1 VLVIV
6 KDIDEK
12 KRFCQ
17 ARRNRFF
24 SSMDY
29 RTIYAQFENAKERAL
44 KRIHPSSHSVLERC
58 MDDMMMLTFAVSA
71 LERQY
76 PELGP
81 KQLDLT
87 LHNFATSIMAYV
99 PGQTD
104 ILDTLQQMFVYFE
117 EQSHCSGFSV
127 QPDHMPELTL
137 LVATL
142 QKQIKAFSKYAIY
155 LVLYVVDL
163 QTTCKT
169 MNAP

>member
-1 VLVIV
+1 M
-6 KDIDEK
+6 
-12 KRFCQ
+12 
-17 ARRNRFF
+17 RRNDFAKCDEIF
-24 SSMDY
+24 HIMDY
-29 RTIYAQFENAKERAL
+29 RTTYEQFENTKERAL
-44 KRIHPSSHSVLERC
+44 KQTHPSSHPVLERC
-58 MDDMMMLTFAVSA
+58 MEDMMMLTFAVSA

-76 PELGP
+76 PELDP

-87 LHNFATSIMAYV
+87 LHNLATSVMAYA